1 MFARIYQPARAA
13 MTSGTANLNHWVLE
27 FEAAQAKRRDPLMG
41 WQGSGD
47 TNGQVHI
54 SSTPARRLSSMHGGT
69 EFRIRSWSPRNAS
82 RTSEIAVTATI
93 SPMTGEAPGPTDPLT
108 AP

>member
-47 TNGQVHI
+47 TNGQVHMQFDTREAAI
-54 SSTPARRLSSMHGGT
+54 EYARRHGIPHQVM
-69 EFRIRSWSPRNAS
+69 EPKKRKPNIRNRGYGDNFAHNRRGAW
-82 RTSEIAVTATI
+82 TH
-93 SPMTGEAPGPTDPLT
+93 
-108 AP
+108 